1 MIQCALTRSPAHVLL
16 TFSRLI
22 VPHNLF
28 LRRSHLN
35 HQASKM
41 QSHNPISPPINHPPH
56 PPVSSLSLTHIAMD
70 FHPVQPRT
78 MALPRWWNPT
88 IPAYSSVSSLRTDE
102 LTAFLN
108 AHGIF
113 LQHPLDFPASF
124 TKLGIGGGS
133 LLQRGHDEGWLVKCG
148 LPVPLAEELALW
160 VREVLKHGIC
170 RRPGG
175 FVKQL
180 MCL

>member
-1 MIQCALTRSPAHVLL
+1 
-16 TFSRLI
+16 
-22 VPHNLF
+22 
-28 LRRSHLN
+28 
-35 HQASKM
+35 M